1 MTSKLDFVK
10 EWTSHTNIVEANE
23 TYFSD
28 DFQSVDKDGNVVMDK
43 QGYLA
48 FVRTM
53 LAALPDLKWVPA
65 EFREE
70 GDVVIMSG
78 HFEGTFT
85 NDLDLS
91 AMGTGVI
98 PASGKKIMWPQMS
111 VSYQVEGDKIVKEI
125 PYGDVS
131 GFEDFLAPLGVKA
144 PSVEA

>member
-1 MTSKLDFVK
+1 MTSKLDVVK
-10 EWTSHTNIVEANE
+10 EWISQPNIVEANE

-43 QGYLA
+43 QGYQA
-48 FVRTM
+48 FVRTE
-53 LAALPDLKWVPA
+53 LAALPDMKWVPA
-65 EFREE
+65 EFGEE
-70 GDVVIMSG
+70 GDLVIMSG

-91 AMGTGVI
+91 AIGMGVI

-111 VSYQVEGDKIVKEI
+111 VSYQVKGDKIVKEI

-131 GFEDFLAPLGVKA
+131 GFEDFLAPLGVKL
-144 PSVEA
+144 PSV